1 LDAIADTYV
10 ESDHLTNI
18 NGSEDRIT
26 VDGDSDKINR
36 ALIQFDVSS
45 IAPSATVE
53 VAILTLC
60 YENSPG
66 GGTEGRT
73 NSLHRAT
80 SGWVELVVT
89 WLLQP
94 SFDPVATDSIIV
106 PAAQICVSFDVTA
119 DVQAWVDGTLNFG
132 WVLKDNLEDTS
143 GNSEARYRSRETSE
157 TDEHPH
163 LDVTYRP

>member
-10 ESDHLTNI
+10 ESDAVANI
-18 NGSEDRIT
+18 NGGDNRIT

-36 ALIQFDVSS
+36 ALIQFDVNS
-45 IAPSATVE
+45 IPSSATVE
-53 VAILTLC
+53 IAMLTLC
-60 YENSPG
+60 YENGPSAAAQ
-66 GGTEGRT
+66 GRT

-94 SFDPVATDSIIV
+94 SFDPVATDSVVV
-106 PAAQICVSFDVTA
+106 PAAQVCISFDVTT
-119 DVQAWVDGTLNFG
+119 DVQGWVDGTSNFG
-132 WVLKDNLEDTS
+132 WVLKDSLEDTS

-163 LDVTYRP
+163 LDITYRP